1 VTRRYPRPVPRS
13 IVRLPRLLVALAILC
28 GVAIGAIGV
37 GSVAS
42 AGAATSR
49 DPGPFRG
56 LGAWVDAFDY
66 APAFQSANGVVT
78 VTPDAVPDM
87 AALGVKTLYLQ
98 AAMNDDRAPGMIVD
112 TDLVGEFLRRAH
124 RAGMEVV
131 AWYFPVLSD
140 PAADLAHVKAMADFR
155 VRGQRFDAL
164 ALDIESIKSVPDV
177 AQRNDNVVELA
188 AQTRKLVGEQPIGAI
203 VYPAVQAEVINPA
216 LWPKFPYKRL
226 AKSVDVWMP
235 MAYWTFRDGTY
246 RDPYIYTTESIARLR
261 DDLGDKHALVH
272 PIGGIGDLAT
282 AEDYDAFLQAVYE
295 TKSVGWSVYDYNT
308 TVSSAWPRLR
318 TGGVPTTTTTT
329 TTTTVPA
336 PPTTAASRR

>member
-1 VTRRYPRPVPRS
+1 MCAVV
-13 IVRLPRLLVALAILC
+13 
-28 GVAIGAIGV
+28 IGAMGA
-37 GSVAS
+37 GSVAP

-49 DPGPFRG
+49 DPGAFRG

-66 APAFQSANGVVT
+66 APAFQSATGVVT

-112 TDLVGEFLRRAH
+112 DKLVGDFLVRAH
-124 RAGMEVV
+124 RAGMDVV

-177 AQRNDNVVELA
+177 DLRNDRIVELA
-188 AQTRKLVGEQPIGAI
+188 AQTRKLVGEQPLGAI

-226 AKSVDVWMP
+226 AKAVDVWMP
-235 MAYWTFRDGTY
+235 MTYWTFRDGTY
-246 RDPYIYTTESIARLR
+246 RDPYIYTAESVARLR
-261 DDLGDKHALVH
+261 DNLGDKRAMVH
-272 PIGGIGDLAT
+272 PIGGIGDLST
-282 AEDYDAFLQAVYE
+282 AKDYDAFLKAVYE
-295 TKSVGWSVYDYNT
+295 TKSVGWSIYDYNT
-308 TVSSAWPRLR
+308 MVSSAWPRLR

-329 TTTTVPA
+329 TPPSTTTA
-336 PPTTAASRR
+336 PSRG